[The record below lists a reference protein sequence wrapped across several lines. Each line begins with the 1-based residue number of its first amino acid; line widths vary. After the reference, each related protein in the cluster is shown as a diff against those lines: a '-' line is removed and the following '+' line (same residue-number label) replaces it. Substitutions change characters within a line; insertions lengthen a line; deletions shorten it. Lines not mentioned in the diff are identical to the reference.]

1 MHFIEQVKNLTNSLE
16 HLELKSC
23 KDISLQSNFFNY
35 LTRLR
40 VLDLSNCSQMEIAIG
55 TPANLEVLIL
65 ANVALPLDLNFLT
78 KFRNL
83 QKLDIT
89 DAILSTA
96 SAALSNLQ
104 NVFTCM
110 PMLKTVETNNLEI
123 YSILPSRIKISRVM
137 ESLAGV
143 ESSNVRDTESTD
155 GRSTPS
161 GTTLQIIY
169 QWYSYAYA

>member
-1 MHFIEQVKNLTNSLE
+1 
-16 HLELKSC
+16 
-23 KDISLQSNFFNY
+23 
-35 LTRLR
+35 
-40 VLDLSNCSQMEIAIG
+40 MEIVIG
-55 TPANLEVLIL
+55 TPANPEVLVL

-78 KFRNL
+78 QLQNL

-110 PMLKTVETNNLEI
+110 PMLKTVETNNLDI

-137 ESLAGV
+137 DSLTGV
-143 ESSNVRDTESTD
+143 ESSNVRDRENTD
-155 GRSTPS
+155 GRQTTS
-161 GTTLQIIY
+161 GISLWRIY
-169 QWYSYAYA
+169 LR